1 MSRSGFRQ
9 TSGLGRR
16 SEPHTIIIARGDSI
30 RRFTIRPWVTVLAGS
45 ALTAVAVGY
54 LLATSYLVLRDDLL
68 GATAAQQARM

>member
-9 TSGLGRR
+9 TSGPGRR

-30 RRFTIRPWVTVLAGS
+30 RRFTIRPLVTAFAGS
-45 ALTAVAVGY
+45 ALVAVGY